1 MALAPLGSPDAE
13 RATVPLKPPLAVTVT
28 VVELLPNRDTTRLEA
43 LKHES
48 RSRAQRR
55 ELPSPRPWVFL
66 LGSAYWWCPVGVGVL
81 VGVFVGVDVLVGVP
95 GAGVLVAVDVGVL
108 VGVDVGVLV
117 GVNVGVDVGVLVG
130 PIEPVQPGNLKEAM
144 RVLQLNVP
152 VAFRYSLVYQKVQS
166 STGSTVM
173 AL

>member
-1 MALAPLGSPDAE
+1 M
-13 RATVPLKPPLAVTVT
+13 TVT
-28 VVELLPNRDTTRLEA
+28 VVELLPNLDTTRLEA
-43 LKHES
+43 EARIEKSGAAEEV
-48 RSRAQRR
+48 AVAVGVG
-55 ELPSPRPWVFL
+55 VFVGVDVL
-66 LGSAYWWCPVGVGVL
+66 VGVFVGVGVL
-81 VGVFVGVDVLVGVP
+81 VGVFVGVGVLVGVP

-130 PIEPVQPGNLKEAM
+130 PIEPVQPGNLNEAIF
-144 RVLQLNVP
+144 VLQLNEP
-152 VAFRYSLVYQKVQS
+152 EDFRYSLVYQKVQS